1 MHQLTSRLHPF
12 QWGTMSTS
20 FELESGLRKSSGALE
35 ASRGGLL
42 VWARN
47 GGDWASRTA
56 GKTIQALK
64 SSTWWAFLVVALAI
78 GCVAYADSRVE
89 DVSLGYLYILPL
101 SFSAILLSKR
111 LTYAIVVVCI
121 LFHDLFG
128 PPIHHMA
135 ARILHN
141 FTALV
146 GFAFVVAILRWF
158 VAQRNGLDE
167 LTRHQR
173 DELLKEVELAAEV
186 QRLFLPRSDPETE
199 GFEISGAMHPAR
211 VVGGDYY
218 DFLARPDGRMRLVIA
233 DVSGKGVAA
242 ALLMSATA
250 AAVQLETNE
259 PRKLCDVVSHL
270 NKELYALQDDGRFF
284 TLLVG
289 ELDPR
294 SGALRYINYGHNP
307 ALLLRGDG
315 REPEWLGAS
324 CTPVGMTPEMDCSV
338 EEIRLEP
345 GDIMVWYTDG
355 LTEASDRDAKE
366 FGAVRLLE
374 SVRLRSGSSARVI
387 CEQLWLDV
395 AALTQRDSLSDD
407 LTLMV
412 IKMKSASEAVVFPAF
427 SD

>member
-158 VAQRNGLDE
+158 VAQRNALDE

-211 VVGGDYY
+211 GVGGDYY
-218 DFLARPDGRMRLVIA
+218 DFLPRPDGRMRLVIA
-233 DVSGKGVAA
+233 DVSGKGGAGGRGVSAKGAA
-242 ALLMSATA
+242 
-250 AAVQLETNE
+250 
-259 PRKLCDVVSHL
+259 
-270 NKELYALQDDGRFF
+270 
-284 TLLVG
+284 
-289 ELDPR
+289 
-294 SGALRYINYGHNP
+294 GAFG
-307 ALLLRGDG
+307 G
-315 REPEWLGAS
+315 
-324 CTPVGMTPEMDCSV
+324 
-338 EEIRLEP
+338 
-345 GDIMVWYTDG
+345 
-355 LTEASDRDAKE
+355 DAKE
-366 FGAVRLLE
+366 FGTVRLLA
-374 SVRLRSGSSARVI
+374 SVRLGSGSSARVI

-395 AALTQRDSLSDD
+395 AAFTQRDSLSDD